1 MTGLFSHFNYV
12 VVIIL
17 MMTGL
22 YIVFANRNL
31 IKKMVGLA
39 VFQTSVF
46 LFYITLAKIT
56 GGQPPILLKDK
67 STKSGYDEFTQYVDP
82 VQVAASGNV
91 YVLPGQGS
99 DVIYSNPLPHVL
111 ILTAI
116 VVGVATLAIGLALSV
131 RIREVYGSIEMD
143 EIEAMDFAYNLEGT
157 DETDVAGD
165 LSK

>member
-31 IKKMVGLA
+31 IKKLVGLS

-46 LFYITLAKIT
+46 LFYITLAKIA
-56 GGQPPILLKDK
+56 GGQPPILLTEKK
-67 STKSGYDEFTQYVDP
+67 GGYDDDYSQYVEP
-82 VQVAASGNV
+82 VQVAAGGST
-91 YVLPGQGS
+91 YILPGQGS

-116 VVGVATLAIGLALSV
+116 VVGVATLAIGLALTV
-131 RIREVYGSIEMD
+131 RIREVYASIEMD
-143 EIEAMDFAYNLEGT
+143 EIEAQDFAYNLEGT
-157 DETDVAGD
+157 DG
-165 LSK
+165 